1 MTLLKKNEQNFDKL
15 FNVNEL
21 NRLTIRMVGKL
32 ENFVV
37 FNVKEKN
44 METHKKI
51 KNINNNEIVFW

>member
-1 MTLLKKNEQNFDKL
+1 M
-15 FNVNEL
+15 NEL

-51 KNINNNEIVFW
+51 KILIIMKLCFGAMGVRK

>member
-1 MTLLKKNEQNFDKL
+1 MNKFDKL